1 MEGLC
6 KIAGPRP
13 SCLIFRSVAILVQV
27 ASAWRLLQLGSCFSL
42 AVASAMSGILSWS
55 TTRPMI
61 GDGADVHFGK
71 AGKGKSREGCH
82 YGGKGTSSKGPYDDH
97 HGGKGKSSKGPED
110 DGYGGGG
117 KGKGKG
123 TEPHGSKGKA
133 AVAKQWGKTGKPWN
147 EEAYGPEPNV
157 EGMDQDT
164 RVAFLLDWAAA
175 PRLGGVCLG
184 PEPNVLACIGAYR
197 GGDPEQEEEE
207 DMGDVSA

>member
-1 MEGLC
+1 
-6 KIAGPRP
+6 
-13 SCLIFRSVAILVQV
+13 
-27 ASAWRLLQLGSCFSL
+27 
-42 AVASAMSGILSWS
+42 MSGILSWS

-61 GDGADVHFGK
+61 GDGADAHFGK

-133 AVAKQWGKTGKPWN
+133 ANAKPWN
-147 EEAYGPEPNV
+147 EAAYNLKV
-157 EGMDQDT
+157 D
-164 RVAFLLDWAAA
+164 
-175 PRLGGVCLG
+175 
-184 PEPNVLACIGAYR
+184 
-197 GGDPEQEEEE
+197 
-207 DMGDVSA
+207 